1 MTENGLTVDTVKIIN
16 HLQQAGVDK
25 YVVLMRHA
33 ARHFGAA
40 ESDPSMGLTEGGKQ
54 AAIEFGQGLPPEP
67 PVRFFSSYIE
77 RCVETSVL
85 IEQGLLSKGGTT
97 KTNKIIDPLYVF
109 FVNDLSKLNQIAY
122 KMIGE
127 DEWPQFVRNWFDG
140 KISTELIDDAAQAA
154 QTLLNSLLELLQE
167 PSAYGGNICI
177 SHDWNLFLIKE
188 FYLGL
193 KPEDN
198 EYIQFLEGVIIYE
211 MHDAFY
217 IINHQSEAK
226 MLKLL

>member
-1 MTENGLTVDTVKIIN
+1 
-16 HLQQAGVDK
+16 
-25 YVVLMRHA
+25 
-33 ARHFGAA
+33 
-40 ESDPSMGLTEGGKQ
+40 
-54 AAIEFGQGLPPEP
+54 
-67 PVRFFSSYIE
+67 
-77 RCVETSVL
+77 
-85 IEQGLLSKGGTT
+85 
-97 KTNKIIDPLYVF
+97 PLYVF

-188 FYLGL
+188 FYLRL

>member
-1 MTENGLTVDTVKIIN
+1 VDTVKIIN

-40 ESDPSMGLTEGGKQ
+40 ESDPSMGLTEEGRQ

-85 IEQGLLSKGGTT
+85 IEQGLLSKGGMT

-140 KISTELIDDAAQAA
+140 KISTEL
-154 QTLLNSLLELLQE
+154 
-167 PSAYGGNICI
+167 I